1 MSDLVLVDRHDAVAL
16 VTLNRPQARNALSRA
31 LLAELGAAFTALRA
45 DDSVRAVVL
54 TGADPGFCAGV
65 DLKEVAAGAAG
76 GSAGAAGGS
85 APVTGAGSGQDAVT
99 AMLEVGKPVI
109 GAVNGVTVTGG
120 LEVALACDFRV
131 ASERARFADTHARVG
146 VMPGWGLTVRLPQA
160 VGFAWARQM
169 SFTGNYVDA
178 ALALR
183 IGLVNEVVPH
193 EELRPRALAL
203 AADAATIEPV
213 DLAGIREMYRVTE
226 AGTAADGFANETRV
240 GAERGGFNPAEV
252 ERRREAVFSRGRT
265 QTVG

>member
-1 MSDLVLVDRHDAVAL
+1 MSDLVLVEHHDAVAV

-31 LLAELGAAFTALRA
+31 LLAELAAAFTTLREA
-45 DDSVRAVVL
+45 AAVRAVVL

-76 GSAGAAGGS
+76 GSAPGAGT
-85 APVTGAGSGQDAVT
+85 PVTGTGSGQDAVT
-99 AMLEVGKPVI
+99 AMLEVGKPLV

-160 VGFAWARQM
+160 VGFGWARQM

-193 EELRPRALAL
+193 EELLPRALAL
-203 AADAATIEPV
+203 AADAATVEPA
-213 DLAGIREMYRVTE
+213 DLAGIRGMYRVTE
-226 AGTAADGFANETRV
+226 AGTAADGFANEARV
-240 GAERGGFNPAEV
+240 GAERGGFNPDEV
-252 ERRREAVFSRGRT
+252 ARRRDAVFSRGRT
-265 QTVG
+265 QTGG